1 MKHQYRIEMKHI
13 RTIFLTL
20 LLTVSLPAASLD
32 LDSLTESIDQ
42 IIYESL
48 PEGTDIALM
57 VYDLTNDTTL
67 YAYREKVM
75 CRPAS
80 VQKVITSVTA
90 LSSLGADYKF
100 NTKLRTQGT
109 VGKDSVLNGNLYLV
123 GGLDPAF
130 NEHELRSMVNDLK
143 KAGVKRINGT
153 IYADVSIM
161 DSTYWATGWCW
172 DDAPASFQPYISPLM
187 VHQGFVGIEVLPTT
201 KGEAPKVNIY
211 PANNH
216 IQVVNKAITQD
227 NTLGPLS
234 ITRDWMNNDNTIV
247 VEGNCRRRQSTD
259 LSVVGSADFT
269 FALFRQYLDEAGI
282 SYGKY
287 AWGNC
292 PVMARDISVVS
303 HDLPSV
309 IKEALKESNN
319 LFAEAMFL
327 QTGRLQYTKGIRF
340 QDAAKYLQNFVSR
353 KFGMFSA
360 TFNIVDGSGLSMYD
374 LCSPQFMVDM
384 LSLIYRDKDLYQI
397 MYKSLPIS
405 GVDGTLKTRM
415 SGKTTLN
422 KVHAKTG
429 SLTGTCS
436 LAGYIHTADGRDLAF
451 CIMNEGAVKMA
462 PSRNVQ
468 DKICTVLC
476 ELGL

>member
-1 MKHQYRIEMKHI
+1 MKRLG
-13 RTIFLTL
+13 TILFFIL
-20 LLTVSLPAASLD
+20 LAVTPSVAGIG

-42 IIYESL
+42 IIYEEL

-67 YAYREKVM
+67 YAYREKIM

-100 NTKLRTQGT
+100 KTTLKTQGSI
-109 VGKDSVLNGNLYLV
+109 GKDSVLNGNLYLV
-123 GGLDPAF
+123 GGLDPAL

-143 KAGVKRINGT
+143 KAGINRINGT

-161 DSTYWATGWCW
+161 DTMYWATGWCW

-187 VHQGFVGIEVLPTT
+187 VHQGFVGVEVKPTS
-201 KGEAPKVNIY
+201 KGKAPQVNIY
-211 PANNH
+211 PDNTH
-216 IQVVNKAITQD
+216 IRVVNKSLTQCD
-227 NTLGPLS
+227 TLGPLT

-247 VEGNCRRRQSTD
+247 IEGNCRRRQSTD

-282 SYGKY
+282 RYGKY
-287 AWGNC
+287 DWGRS
-292 PVMARDISVVS
+292 PVMGRELSVVS

-309 IKEALKESNN
+309 VKEALKESNN

-327 QTGRLQYTKGIRF
+327 QTGRIQYPREIKF
-340 QDAAKYLQNFVSR
+340 KDAAKFLQNFVSR
-353 KFGMFSA
+353 KFGMFTSS
-360 TFNIVDGSGLSMYD
+360 FNIVDGSGLSMYD
-374 LCSPQFMVDM
+374 MCSPQFMVDM
-384 LSLIYRDKDLYQI
+384 LSLIYRDKDLYRI

-405 GVDGTLKTRM
+405 GVDGTLKTRL

-429 SLTGTCS
+429 SVTGSCT

-451 CIMNEGAVKMA
+451 CIMNEGAIKMA
-462 PSRNVQ
+462 PSRAVQ

-476 ELGL
+476 EIGR

>member
-1 MKHQYRIEMKHI
+1 M
-13 RTIFLTL
+13 LA
-20 LLTVSLPAASLD
+20 VSFHAAGSD
-32 LDSLTESIDQ
+32 IDSVIESIDQ
-42 IIYESL
+42 IIYEKM

-67 YAYREKVM
+67 YAYREKIM

-100 NTKLRTQGT
+100 KTSLRTQGSI
-109 VGKDSVLNGNLYLV
+109 KDSVLNGNLYLV
-123 GGLDPAF
+123 GGLDPAL
-130 NEHELRSMVNDLK
+130 NEHELRSMVSDLK
-143 KAGVKRINGT
+143 KAGVKHINGT

-161 DSTYWATGWCW
+161 DSTYWSTGWCW

-187 VHQGFVGIEVLPTT
+187 VHQGFVGIQVKPTVKGQAPEVTL
-201 KGEAPKVNIY
+201 Y
-211 PANNH
+211 PANNT
-216 IQVVNKAITQD
+216 IKVINTAVTQD
-227 NTLGPLS
+227 NSLGPLS
-234 ITRDWMNNDNTIV
+234 ITRDWMHNDNTILV
-247 VEGNCRRRQSTD
+247 QGNCKRRQSTD

-287 AWGNC
+287 GWGIC
-292 PVMARDISVVS
+292 PVIGRDISVVS
-303 HDLPSV
+303 HDLPSI

-327 QTGRLQYTKGIRF
+327 QTGRLQQPREITFK
-340 QDAAKYLQNFVSR
+340 AASKYLQNFVSR
-353 KFGMFSA
+353 KFGMFTSS
-360 TFNIVDGSGLSMYD
+360 FNIVDGSGLSMYD

-384 LSLIYRDKDLYQI
+384 LCLIYRDAELYPI
-397 MYKSLPIS
+397 LYKSLPIS
-405 GVDGTLKTRM
+405 GLDGTLKTRLNE
-415 SGKTTLN
+415 KTTLN
-422 KVHAKTG
+422 RVHAKTG
-429 SLTGTCS
+429 SVTGSCT

-462 PSRNVQ
+462 PSRKVQ
-468 DKICTVLC
+468 DQICTVLC
-476 ELGL
+476 ELGLK

>member
-1 MKHQYRIEMKHI
+1 MKSYRYLL
-13 RTIFLTL
+13 LTL
-20 LLTVSLPAASLD
+20 LMAVSPAVHSSD
-32 LDSLTESIDQ
+32 LDSVTESIDQ
-42 IIYESL
+42 IIYEGL

-67 YAYREKVM
+67 YAYREKIM

-100 NTKLRTQGT
+100 RTTLRTQGSIS
-109 VGKDSVLNGNLYLV
+109 KDSVLNGNLYLV
-123 GGLDPAF
+123 GGLDPALT
-130 NEHELRSMVNDLK
+130 EHELRSMVASLK
-143 KAGVKRINGT
+143 KAGVKRISGT
-153 IYADVSIM
+153 LYADVSAM

-187 VHQGFVGIEVLPTT
+187 VHQGFVGVEVKPTS
-201 KGEAPKVNIY
+201 KGQAPVVNIY
-211 PANNH
+211 PSNSY
-216 IQVVNKAITQD
+216 IKVVNRARTQD
-227 NTLGPLS
+227 NTLGPLT
-234 ITRDWMNNDNTIV
+234 ITRDWMHNDNTII
-247 VEGNCRRRQSTD
+247 VEGNCKRRQSTD

-269 FALFRQYLDEAGI
+269 FALLRQYLDEAGI

-287 AWGNC
+287 DWGTC
-292 PVMARDISVVS
+292 PVIARDLAEVT
-303 HDLPSV
+303 HDLPSIV
-309 IKEALKESNN
+309 KEALKESNN

-327 QTGRLQYTKGIRF
+327 QTGRLQQPKEVSF
-340 QDAAKYLQNFVSR
+340 KVAAKYLQNFVSR

-360 TFNIVDGSGLSMYD
+360 SYNIVDGCGLSQYD

-384 LSLIYRDKDLYQI
+384 LSLIYKDNELFPI
-397 MYKSLPIS
+397 LYKSMPIS

-415 SGKTTLN
+415 NDKTTIN

-429 SLTGTCS
+429 SLTGTCT
-436 LAGYIHTADGRDLAF
+436 LAGYIRTADGRDLAF

-462 PSRNVQ
+462 PSRKVQ
-468 DKICTVLC
+468 DQICKVLC

>member
-1 MKHQYRIEMKHI
+1 MKSYRYLL
-13 RTIFLTL
+13 LTL
-20 LLTVSLPAASLD
+20 LMAVSPAVHSSD
-32 LDSLTESIDQ
+32 LDSVTESIDQ
-42 IIYESL
+42 IIYEGL

-67 YAYREKVM
+67 YAYREKIM

-100 NTKLRTQGT
+100 RTTLRTQGSIS
-109 VGKDSVLNGNLYLV
+109 KDSVLNGNLYLV
-123 GGLDPAF
+123 GGLDPALT
-130 NEHELRSMVNDLK
+130 EHELRSMVASLK
-143 KAGVKRINGT
+143 KAGVKRISGT
-153 IYADVSIM
+153 LYADVSAM

-187 VHQGFVGIEVLPTT
+187 VHQGFVGIEVKPTS
-201 KGEAPKVNIY
+201 KGQAPVVNIY
-211 PANNH
+211 PSNSY
-216 IQVVNKAITQD
+216 IKVVNKARTQD
-227 NTLGPLS
+227 NTLGPLT
-234 ITRDWMNNDNTIV
+234 ITRDWMHNDNTIII
-247 VEGNCRRRQSTD
+247 EGNCKRRQSTD

-269 FALFRQYLDEAGI
+269 FALLRQYLDEAGI

-287 AWGNC
+287 DWATC
-292 PVMARDISVVS
+292 PVIARDLAEVT
-303 HDLPSV
+303 HDLPSIV
-309 IKEALKESNN
+309 KEALKESNN

-327 QTGRLQYTKGIRF
+327 QTGRLQQPKEVSF
-340 QDAAKYLQNFVSR
+340 KVAAKYLQNFVSR

-360 TFNIVDGSGLSMYD
+360 SYNIVDGCGLSQYD

-384 LSLIYRDKDLYQI
+384 LSLIYKDNELFSI
-397 MYKSLPIS
+397 LYKSMPIS

-415 SGKTTLN
+415 NDKTTIN

-429 SLTGTCS
+429 SLTGTCT
-436 LAGYIHTADGRDLAF
+436 LAGYIRTADGRDLAF

-462 PSRNVQ
+462 PSRKVQ
-468 DKICTVLC
+468 DQICKVLC

>member
-1 MKHQYRIEMKHI
+1 MKSYRYLL
-13 RTIFLTL
+13 LTL
-20 LLTVSLPAASLD
+20 LMAVSPAVHSSD
-32 LDSLTESIDQ
+32 LDSVTESIDQ
-42 IIYESL
+42 IIYEGL

-67 YAYREKVM
+67 YAYREKIM

-100 NTKLRTQGT
+100 RTTLRTQGSIS
-109 VGKDSVLNGNLYLV
+109 KDSVLNGNLYLV
-123 GGLDPAF
+123 GGLDPALT
-130 NEHELRSMVNDLK
+130 EHELRSMVASLK
-143 KAGVKRINGT
+143 KAGVKRISGT
-153 IYADVSIM
+153 LYADVSAM
-161 DSTYWATGWCW
+161 DSIYWATGWCW

-187 VHQGFVGIEVLPTT
+187 VHQGFVGVEVKPTS
-201 KGEAPKVNIY
+201 KGQAPVVNIY
-211 PANNH
+211 PSNTY
-216 IQVVNKAITQD
+216 IKVVNKARTQD
-227 NTLGPLS
+227 NTLGPLT
-234 ITRDWMNNDNTIV
+234 ITRDWMHNDNTIII
-247 VEGNCRRRQSTD
+247 EGNCKRRQSTD

-269 FALFRQYLDEAGI
+269 FALLRQYLDEAGI

-287 AWGNC
+287 DWGTC
-292 PVMARDISVVS
+292 PVIARDLAEVT
-303 HDLPSV
+303 HDLPSIV
-309 IKEALKESNN
+309 KEALKESNN

-327 QTGRLQYTKGIRF
+327 QTGRLQQPKEVSF
-340 QDAAKYLQNFVSR
+340 KVAAKYLQNFVSR

-360 TFNIVDGSGLSMYD
+360 SYNIVDGCGLSQYD

-384 LSLIYRDKDLYQI
+384 LSLIYKDNELFPI
-397 MYKSLPIS
+397 LYKSMPIS

-415 SGKTTLN
+415 NDKTTIN

-429 SLTGTCS
+429 SLTGTCT
-436 LAGYIHTADGRDLAF
+436 LAGYIRTADGRDLAF

-462 PSRNVQ
+462 PSRKVQ
-468 DKICTVLC
+468 DQICKVLC

>member
-1 MKHQYRIEMKHI
+1 M
-13 RTIFLTL
+13 LSL
-20 LLTVSLPAASLD
+20 LLAVSLPAAGTD
-32 LDSLTESIDQ
+32 VDSVVESIDQ
-42 IIYESL
+42 IIYEKL

-67 YAYREKVM
+67 YAYRERIM

-90 LSSLGADYKF
+90 LSSLGSDYKF
-100 NTKLRTQGT
+100 KTSLRTQGSI
-109 VGKDSVLNGNLYLV
+109 KDSVLNGNLYLV
-123 GGLDPAF
+123 GGLDPAL
-130 NEHELRSMVNDLK
+130 NEHELRSMVSDLR

-187 VHQGFVGIEVLPTT
+187 VHQGFVGIQVKPTVKGQAPEVTL
-201 KGEAPKVNIY
+201 Y
-211 PANNH
+211 PANNT
-216 IQVVNKAITQD
+216 IKVINKAITQD

-234 ITRDWMNNDNTIV
+234 ITRDWMHNDNTILV
-247 VEGNCRRRQSTD
+247 QGNCKRRQSTD

-287 AWGNC
+287 GWGTC
-292 PVMARDISVVS
+292 PVVARDLSVVS
-303 HDLPSV
+303 HGLPAIV
-309 IKEALKESNN
+309 KEALKESNN

-327 QTGRLQYTKGIRF
+327 QTGRLQQPKEITFK
-340 QDAAKYLQNFVSR
+340 ASAKFLENFVGR
-353 KFGMFSA
+353 KFGVFTSS
-360 TFNIVDGSGLSMYD
+360 FNIVDGSGLSMYD

-384 LSLIYRDKDLYQI
+384 LTLIYRDPELYPVL
-397 MYKSLPIS
+397 YKSLPIS
-405 GVDGTLKTRM
+405 GVDGTLKTRLTE
-415 SGKTTLN
+415 KTTLN
-422 KVHAKTG
+422 RVHAKTG
-429 SLTGTCS
+429 SVTGSCT

-462 PSRNVQ
+462 PSRKVQ
-468 DKICTVLC
+468 DQICTVLC

>member
-1 MKHQYRIEMKHI
+1 MKSYRYLL
-13 RTIFLTL
+13 LTL
-20 LLTVSLPAASLD
+20 LMAVSPAVHSSD
-32 LDSLTESIDQ
+32 LDSVTESIDQ
-42 IIYESL
+42 IIYEGL
-48 PEGTDIALM
+48 PDGTDIALM

-67 YAYREKVM
+67 YAYREKIM

-100 NTKLRTQGT
+100 RTTLRTQGSIS
-109 VGKDSVLNGNLYLV
+109 KDSVLNGNLYLV
-123 GGLDPAF
+123 GGLDPALT
-130 NEHELRSMVNDLK
+130 EHELRSMVASLK
-143 KAGVKRINGT
+143 KAGVKRISGT
-153 IYADVSIM
+153 LYADVSAM

-187 VHQGFVGIEVLPTT
+187 VHQGFVGVEVKPTS
-201 KGEAPKVNIY
+201 KGQAPVVNIY
-211 PANNH
+211 PSNSY
-216 IQVVNKAITQD
+216 IKVVNRARTQD
-227 NTLGPLS
+227 NTLGPLT
-234 ITRDWMNNDNTIV
+234 ITRDWMHNDNTII
-247 VEGNCRRRQSTD
+247 VEGNCKRRQSTD

-269 FALFRQYLDEAGI
+269 FALLRQYLDEAGI

-287 AWGNC
+287 DWGTC
-292 PVMARDISVVS
+292 PVIARDLAEVT
-303 HDLPSV
+303 HDLPSIV
-309 IKEALKESNN
+309 KEALKESNN

-327 QTGRLQYTKGIRF
+327 QTGRLQQPKEVSF
-340 QDAAKYLQNFVSR
+340 KVAAKYLQNFVSR

-360 TFNIVDGSGLSMYD
+360 SYNIVDGCGLSQYD

-384 LSLIYRDKDLYQI
+384 LSLIYKDNELFPI
-397 MYKSLPIS
+397 LYKSMPIS

-415 SGKTTLN
+415 NDKTTIN

-429 SLTGTCS
+429 SLTGTCT
-436 LAGYIHTADGRDLAF
+436 LAGYIRTADGRDLAF

-462 PSRNVQ
+462 PSRKVQ
-468 DKICTVLC
+468 DQICKVLC

>member
-1 MKHQYRIEMKHI
+1 MKHQYRIEMKNI
-13 RTIFLTL
+13 RTIILSL
-20 LLTVSLPAASLD
+20 LLAVSLPAVSSD
-32 LDSLTESIDQ
+32 LDSLTERIDQ
-42 IIYESL
+42 IIYEDM
-48 PEGTDIALM
+48 PEGTDVALM

-67 YAYREKVM
+67 YAYREKIM

-90 LSSLGADYKF
+90 LTSLGADYKF
-100 NTKLRTQGT
+100 KTTLKAHGT
-109 VGKDSVLNGNLYLV
+109 IGSDSVLNGNLYLV
-123 GGLDPAF
+123 GGLDPAL
-130 NEHELRSMVNDLK
+130 NEHELRSMVSDLK
-143 KAGVKRINGT
+143 QAGVNRINGT

-161 DSTYWATGWCW
+161 DTMYWATGWCW

-187 VHQGFVGIEVLPTT
+187 VHQGFVGIEVKPTS
-201 KGEAPKVNIY
+201 KGKAPEVNIY
-211 PANNH
+211 PANTH
-216 IQVVNKAITQD
+216 IRVVNKSLTLCD
-227 NTLGPLS
+227 TLGPLT
-234 ITRDWMNNDNTIV
+234 ITRDWMHNDNTII
-247 VEGNCRRRQSTD
+247 VEGNCKRRQSTD

-287 AWGNC
+287 DWGRC
-292 PVMARDISVVS
+292 PVIGREVSTVS
-303 HDLPSV
+303 HDLPQIV
-309 IKEALKESNN
+309 KEALKESNN

-327 QTGRLQYTKGIRF
+327 QTGRLQYPREIRF
-340 QDAAKYLQNFVSR
+340 KDAAKYLQEFVNR
-353 KFGMFSA
+353 KFGMFSSSY
-360 TFNIVDGSGLSMYD
+360 NIVDGSGLSMYD
-374 LCSPQFMVDM
+374 MCSPQFIVDM
-384 LSLIYRDKDLYQI
+384 LSLIYKDQDLYKI

-405 GVDGTLKTRM
+405 GVDGTLKTRL

-429 SLTGTCS
+429 SVTGSCT

-451 CIMNEGAVKMA
+451 CIMNEGAIKMP

>member
-1 MKHQYRIEMKHI
+1 MKSYRYLL
-13 RTIFLTL
+13 LTL
-20 LLTVSLPAASLD
+20 LMAVSPAVHSSD
-32 LDSLTESIDQ
+32 LDSVTESIDQ
-42 IIYESL
+42 IIYEGL

-67 YAYREKVM
+67 YAYREKIM

-100 NTKLRTQGT
+100 RTTLRTQGSIS
-109 VGKDSVLNGNLYLV
+109 KDSVLNGNLYLV
-123 GGLDPAF
+123 GGLDPALT
-130 NEHELRSMVNDLK
+130 EHELRSMVASLK
-143 KAGVKRINGT
+143 KAGVKRISGT
-153 IYADVSIM
+153 LYADVSAM

-187 VHQGFVGIEVLPTT
+187 VHQGFVGIEVKPTS
-201 KGEAPKVNIY
+201 KGQAPVVNIY
-211 PANNH
+211 PSNSY
-216 IQVVNKAITQD
+216 IKVVNKARTQD
-227 NTLGPLS
+227 NTLGPLT
-234 ITRDWMNNDNTIV
+234 ITRDWMHNDNTII
-247 VEGNCRRRQSTD
+247 VEGNCKRRQSTD

-269 FALFRQYLDEAGI
+269 FALLRQYLDEAGI

-287 AWGNC
+287 DWATC
-292 PVMARDISVVS
+292 PVIARDLAEVT
-303 HDLPSV
+303 HDLPSIV
-309 IKEALKESNN
+309 KEALKESNN

-327 QTGRLQYTKGIRF
+327 QTGRLQQPKEVSF
-340 QDAAKYLQNFVSR
+340 KVAAKYLQNFVSR

-360 TFNIVDGSGLSMYD
+360 SYNIVDGCGLSQYD

-384 LSLIYRDKDLYQI
+384 LSLIYKDNELFPI
-397 MYKSLPIS
+397 LYKSMPIS
-405 GVDGTLKTRM
+405 GVDGTLKTRLND
-415 SGKTTLN
+415 KTTIN

-429 SLTGTCS
+429 SLTGTCT
-436 LAGYIHTADGRDLAF
+436 LAGYIRTADGRDLAF

-462 PSRNVQ
+462 PSRKVQ
-468 DKICTVLC
+468 DQICKVLC

>member
-1 MKHQYRIEMKHI
+1 MKYI
-13 RTIFLTL
+13 RSLCLSL
-20 LLTVSLPAASLD
+20 LIAVSLPAVSID
-32 LDSLTESIDQ
+32 VDQLTESIDQ
-42 IIYESL
+42 IIYEEL

-57 VYDLTNDTTL
+57 VYDLTNDSTL

-100 NTKLRTQGT
+100 RTALRTQGS
-109 VGKDSVLNGNLYLV
+109 VKDSVLDGNLYLV
-123 GGLDPAF
+123 GGLDPAL
-130 NEHELRSMVNDLK
+130 NEHELRSMVSDLK
-143 KAGVKRINGT
+143 KAGVKKINGT
-153 IYADVSIM
+153 LYADVSMM
-161 DSTYWATGWCW
+161 DSTWWASGWCW

-187 VHQGFVGIEVLPTT
+187 VHQGFVGIEVKPTS
-201 KGEAPKVNIY
+201 KGQAPVVNIY
-211 PANNH
+211 PSNTYVK
-216 IQVVNKAITQD
+216 VVNKAVTQD
-227 NTLGPLS
+227 KSLGPLT
-234 ITRDWMNNDNTIV
+234 ITRDWMHNDNTIV
-247 VEGNCRRRQSTD
+247 VEGNCTRRQSTD
-259 LSVVGSADFT
+259 LSVMGSADFT

-287 AWGNC
+287 GWGNC

-303 HDLPSV
+303 HGLPAI

-327 QTGRLQYTKGIRF
+327 QTGRIQYPKGITF
-340 QDAAKYLQNFVSR
+340 KDAAKFLQNFVDR
-353 KFGMFSA
+353 KFGMFSSS
-360 TFNIVDGSGLSMYD
+360 FNIVDGCGLSMYD

-384 LSLIYRDKDLYQI
+384 LSLVYRDSELYPI
-397 MYKSLPIS
+397 LYKSLPIA
-405 GVDGTLKTRM
+405 GVDGTLKSRLNA
-415 SGKTTLN
+415 KTTLN

-429 SLTGTCS
+429 SVTGSCT

-462 PSRNVQ
+462 PSRKIQ
-468 DKICTVLC
+468 DRICTVLC

>member
-1 MKHQYRIEMKHI
+1 MKSYRYLL
-13 RTIFLTL
+13 LTL
-20 LLTVSLPAASLD
+20 LMAVSPAVHSSD
-32 LDSLTESIDQ
+32 LDSVTESIDQ
-42 IIYESL
+42 IIYEGL

-67 YAYREKVM
+67 YAYREKIM

-100 NTKLRTQGT
+100 RTTLRTQGSIS
-109 VGKDSVLNGNLYLV
+109 KDSVLNGNLYLV
-123 GGLDPAF
+123 GGLDPALT
-130 NEHELRSMVNDLK
+130 EHELRSMVASLK
-143 KAGVKRINGT
+143 KAGVKRISGT
-153 IYADVSIM
+153 LYADVSAM

-187 VHQGFVGIEVLPTT
+187 VHQGFVGVEVKPTS
-201 KGEAPKVNIY
+201 KGQAPVVNIY
-211 PANNH
+211 PSNTY
-216 IQVVNKAITQD
+216 IKVVNKARTQD
-227 NTLGPLS
+227 NTLGPLT
-234 ITRDWMNNDNTIV
+234 ITRDWMHNDNTIII
-247 VEGNCRRRQSTD
+247 EGNCKRRQSTD

-269 FALFRQYLDEAGI
+269 FALLRQYLDEAGI

-287 AWGNC
+287 DWGTC
-292 PVMARDISVVS
+292 PVIARDLAEVT
-303 HDLPSV
+303 HDLPSIV
-309 IKEALKESNN
+309 KEALKESNN

-327 QTGRLQYTKGIRF
+327 QTGRLQQPKEVSF
-340 QDAAKYLQNFVSR
+340 KVAAKYLQNFVSR

-360 TFNIVDGSGLSMYD
+360 SYNIVDGCGLSQYD

-384 LSLIYRDKDLYQI
+384 LSLIYKDNELFPI
-397 MYKSLPIS
+397 LYKSMPIS

-415 SGKTTLN
+415 NDKTTIN

-429 SLTGTCS
+429 SLTGTCT
-436 LAGYIHTADGRDLAF
+436 LAGYIRTADGRDLAF

-462 PSRNVQ
+462 PSRKVQ
-468 DKICTVLC
+468 DQICKVLC

>member
-1 MKHQYRIEMKHI
+1 MRYL
-13 RTIFLTL
+13 RTVILTIL
-20 LLTVSLPAASLD
+20 SVVSINAASIGLD
-32 LDSLTESIDQ
+32 TLTERIDQ
-42 IIYESL
+42 IIYEEL

-67 YAYREKVM
+67 YAYREKIM

-90 LSSLGADYKF
+90 LSSLGAGYKF
-100 NTKLRTQGT
+100 KTTLRTQAGI
-109 VGKDSVLNGNLYLV
+109 GKDSVLNGNLYLV
-123 GGLDPAF
+123 GGLDPAL

-153 IYADVSIM
+153 LYADVSIM
-161 DSTYWATGWCW
+161 DSSWWASGWCW

-187 VHQGFVGIEVLPTT
+187 VHQGFVGIEVKPTV
-201 KGEAPKVNIY
+201 KGQAPEVNIY
-211 PANNH
+211 PANSYIKVINRS
-216 IQVVNKAITQD
+216 VTRSD
-227 NTLGPLS
+227 SLGPLT
-234 ITRDWMNNDNTIV
+234 ITRDWMHNDNTII
-247 VEGNCRRRQSTD
+247 VEGNCKRRQSTD

-287 AWGNC
+287 DWGTC
-292 PVMARDISVVS
+292 PVVARNISEVS
-303 HDLPSV
+303 HGLPSI
-309 IKEALKESNN
+309 IKETLKESNN
-319 LFAEAMFL
+319 LYAEAMFL
-327 QTGRLQYTKGIRF
+327 QTGRIQQPKRITFR
-340 QDAAKYLQNFVSR
+340 DAAKFLQNFVGR
-353 KFGMFSA
+353 NFGMFSSSY
-360 TFNIVDGSGLSMYD
+360 NIVDGCGLSMYD

-384 LSLIYRDKDLYQI
+384 LSLIYRNNELYSI
-397 MYKSLPIS
+397 LYKSLPIS
-405 GVDGTLKTRM
+405 GVDGTLKTRLN
-415 SGKTTLN
+415 GKTTLN
-422 KVHAKTG
+422 RVHAKTG
-429 SLTGTCS
+429 TVTGSCT

-462 PSRNVQ
+462 PSRTVQ

>member
-1 MKHQYRIEMKHI
+1 MKSYRYLL
-13 RTIFLTL
+13 LTL
-20 LLTVSLPAASLD
+20 LMAVSPAVHSSD
-32 LDSLTESIDQ
+32 LDSVTESIDQ
-42 IIYESL
+42 IIYEGL

-67 YAYREKVM
+67 YAYREKIM

-100 NTKLRTQGT
+100 RTTLRTQGSIS
-109 VGKDSVLNGNLYLV
+109 KDSVLNGNLYLV
-123 GGLDPAF
+123 GGLDPALT
-130 NEHELRSMVNDLK
+130 EHELRSMVASLK
-143 KAGVKRINGT
+143 KAGVKRISGT
-153 IYADVSIM
+153 LYADVSAM

-187 VHQGFVGIEVLPTT
+187 VHQGFVGIEVKPTS
-201 KGEAPKVNIY
+201 KGQAPVVNIY
-211 PANNH
+211 PSNSY
-216 IQVVNKAITQD
+216 IKVVNKARTQD
-227 NTLGPLS
+227 NTLGPLT
-234 ITRDWMNNDNTIV
+234 ITRDWMHNDNTIII
-247 VEGNCRRRQSTD
+247 EGNCKRRQSTD

-269 FALFRQYLDEAGI
+269 FALLRQYLDEAGI

-287 AWGNC
+287 DWGTC
-292 PVMARDISVVS
+292 PVIARDLAEVT
-303 HDLPSV
+303 HDLPSIV
-309 IKEALKESNN
+309 KEALKESNN

-327 QTGRLQYTKGIRF
+327 QTGRLQQPKEVSF
-340 QDAAKYLQNFVSR
+340 KVAAKYLQNFVSR

-360 TFNIVDGSGLSMYD
+360 SYNIVDGCGLSQYD

-384 LSLIYRDKDLYQI
+384 LSLIYKDNELFPI
-397 MYKSLPIS
+397 LYKSMPIS

-415 SGKTTLN
+415 NDKTTIN

-429 SLTGTCS
+429 SLTGTCT
-436 LAGYIHTADGRDLAF
+436 LAGYIRTADGRDLAF

-462 PSRNVQ
+462 PSRKVQ
-468 DKICTVLC
+468 DQICKVLC

>member
-1 MKHQYRIEMKHI
+1 MKYI
-13 RTIFLTL
+13 RSLCLSL
-20 LLTVSLPAASLD
+20 LIAVSLPAVSID
-32 LDSLTESIDQ
+32 VDQLTESIDQ
-42 IIYESL
+42 IIYEEL

-57 VYDLTNDTTL
+57 VYDLTNDSTL

-100 NTKLRTQGT
+100 RTALRTQGS
-109 VGKDSVLNGNLYLV
+109 VKDSVLDGNLYLV
-123 GGLDPAF
+123 GGLDPAL
-130 NEHELRSMVNDLK
+130 NEHELRSMVSDLK
-143 KAGVKRINGT
+143 KAGVKKINGT
-153 IYADVSIM
+153 LYADVSMM
-161 DSTYWATGWCW
+161 DSTWWASGWCW

-187 VHQGFVGIEVLPTT
+187 VHQGFVGIEVKPTS
-201 KGEAPKVNIY
+201 KGQAPVVNIY
-211 PANNH
+211 PSNTYVK
-216 IQVVNKAITQD
+216 VVNKAVTQD
-227 NTLGPLS
+227 KSLGPIT
-234 ITRDWMNNDNTIV
+234 ITRDWMHNDNTIV
-247 VEGNCRRRQSTD
+247 VEGNCTRRQSTD

-287 AWGNC
+287 GWGNC

-303 HDLPSV
+303 HGLPAI

-327 QTGRLQYTKGIRF
+327 QTGRIQYPKGITF
-340 QDAAKYLQNFVSR
+340 KDAAKFLQNFVDR
-353 KFGMFSA
+353 KFGMFSSS
-360 TFNIVDGSGLSMYD
+360 FNIVDGCGLSMYD

-384 LSLIYRDKDLYQI
+384 LSLVYRDSELYPI
-397 MYKSLPIS
+397 LYKSLPIA
-405 GVDGTLKTRM
+405 GVDGTLKTRLNA
-415 SGKTTLN
+415 KTTLN

-429 SLTGTCS
+429 SVTGSCT

-462 PSRNVQ
+462 PSRKIQ

>member
-1 MKHQYRIEMKHI
+1 MKSYRYLL
-13 RTIFLTL
+13 LTL
-20 LLTVSLPAASLD
+20 LMAVSPAVHSSD
-32 LDSLTESIDQ
+32 LDSVTESIDQ
-42 IIYESL
+42 IIYEGL

-67 YAYREKVM
+67 YAYREKIM

-100 NTKLRTQGT
+100 RTTLRTQGSIS
-109 VGKDSVLNGNLYLV
+109 KDSVLNGNLYLV
-123 GGLDPAF
+123 GGLDPALT
-130 NEHELRSMVNDLK
+130 EHELRSMVASLK
-143 KAGVKRINGT
+143 KAGVKRISGT
-153 IYADVSIM
+153 LYADVSAM

-187 VHQGFVGIEVLPTT
+187 VHQGFVGVEVKPTS
-201 KGEAPKVNIY
+201 KGQAPVVNIY
-211 PANNH
+211 PSNSY
-216 IQVVNKAITQD
+216 IKVVNKARTQD
-227 NTLGPLS
+227 NTLGPLT
-234 ITRDWMNNDNTIV
+234 ITRDWMHNDNTII
-247 VEGNCRRRQSTD
+247 VEGNCKRRQSTD

-269 FALFRQYLDEAGI
+269 FALLRQYLDEAGI

-287 AWGNC
+287 DWATC
-292 PVMARDISVVS
+292 PVIARDLAEVT
-303 HDLPSV
+303 HDLPSIV
-309 IKEALKESNN
+309 KEALKESNN

-327 QTGRLQYTKGIRF
+327 QTGRLQQPKEVSF
-340 QDAAKYLQNFVSR
+340 KVAAKYLQNFVSR

-360 TFNIVDGSGLSMYD
+360 SYNIVDGCGLSQYD

-384 LSLIYRDKDLYQI
+384 LSIIYKDNELFPI
-397 MYKSLPIS
+397 LYKSMPIS
-405 GVDGTLKTRM
+405 GVDGTLKTRLND
-415 SGKTTLN
+415 KTTIN

-429 SLTGTCS
+429 SLTGTCT
-436 LAGYIHTADGRDLAF
+436 LAGYIRTADGRDLAF

-462 PSRNVQ
+462 PSRKVQ
-468 DKICTVLC
+468 DQICKVLC

>member
-1 MKHQYRIEMKHI
+1 MKSYRYLL
-13 RTIFLTL
+13 LTL
-20 LLTVSLPAASLD
+20 LMAVSPAVHSSD
-32 LDSLTESIDQ
+32 LDSVTESIDQ
-42 IIYESL
+42 IIYEGL
-48 PEGTDIALM
+48 PDGTDIALM

-67 YAYREKVM
+67 YAYREKIM

-100 NTKLRTQGT
+100 RTTLRTQGSIS
-109 VGKDSVLNGNLYLV
+109 KDSVLNGNLYLV
-123 GGLDPAF
+123 GGLDPALT
-130 NEHELRSMVNDLK
+130 EHELRSMVASLK
-143 KAGVKRINGT
+143 KAGVKRISGT
-153 IYADVSIM
+153 LYADVSAM

-187 VHQGFVGIEVLPTT
+187 VHQGFVGVEVKPTS
-201 KGEAPKVNIY
+201 KGQAPVVNIY
-211 PANNH
+211 PSNTY
-216 IQVVNKAITQD
+216 IKVVNKARTQD
-227 NTLGPLS
+227 NTLGPLT
-234 ITRDWMNNDNTIV
+234 ITRDWMHNDNTIII
-247 VEGNCRRRQSTD
+247 EGNCKRRQSTD

-269 FALFRQYLDEAGI
+269 FALLRQYLDEAGI

-287 AWGNC
+287 DWGTC
-292 PVMARDISVVS
+292 PVIARDLAEVT
-303 HDLPSV
+303 HDLPSIV
-309 IKEALKESNN
+309 KEALKESNN

-327 QTGRLQYTKGIRF
+327 QTGRLQQPKEVSF
-340 QDAAKYLQNFVSR
+340 KVAAKYLQNFVSR

-360 TFNIVDGSGLSMYD
+360 SYNIVDGCGLSQYD

-384 LSLIYRDKDLYQI
+384 LSLIYKDNELFPI
-397 MYKSLPIS
+397 LYKSMPIS

-415 SGKTTLN
+415 NDKTTIN

-429 SLTGTCS
+429 SLTGTCT
-436 LAGYIHTADGRDLAF
+436 LAGYIRTADGRDLAF

-462 PSRNVQ
+462 PSRKVQ
-468 DKICTVLC
+468 DQICKVLC

>member
-1 MKHQYRIEMKHI
+1 MKSYRYLL
-13 RTIFLTL
+13 LTL
-20 LLTVSLPAASLD
+20 LMAVSPAVHSSD
-32 LDSLTESIDQ
+32 LDSVTESIDQ
-42 IIYESL
+42 IIYEGL

-67 YAYREKVM
+67 YAYREKIM

-100 NTKLRTQGT
+100 RTTLRTQGSIS
-109 VGKDSVLNGNLYLV
+109 KDSVLNGNLYLV
-123 GGLDPAF
+123 GGLDPALT
-130 NEHELRSMVNDLK
+130 EHELRSMVASLK
-143 KAGVKRINGT
+143 KAGVKRISGT
-153 IYADVSIM
+153 LYADVSAM

-187 VHQGFVGIEVLPTT
+187 VHQGFVGIEVKPTS
-201 KGEAPKVNIY
+201 KGQAPVVNIY
-211 PANNH
+211 PSNSY
-216 IQVVNKAITQD
+216 IKVVNKARTQD
-227 NTLGPLS
+227 NTLGPLT
-234 ITRDWMNNDNTIV
+234 ITRDWMHNDNTII
-247 VEGNCRRRQSTD
+247 VEGNCKRRQSTD

-269 FALFRQYLDEAGI
+269 FALLRQYLDEAGI

-287 AWGNC
+287 DWATC
-292 PVMARDISVVS
+292 PVIARDLAEVT
-303 HDLPSV
+303 HDLPSIV
-309 IKEALKESNN
+309 KEALKESNN

-327 QTGRLQYTKGIRF
+327 QTGRLQQPKEVSF
-340 QDAAKYLQNFVSR
+340 KVAAKYLQNFVNR

-360 TFNIVDGSGLSMYD
+360 SYNIVDGCGLSQYD

-384 LSLIYRDKDLYQI
+384 LSLIYKDNELFPI
-397 MYKSLPIS
+397 LYKSMPIS

-415 SGKTTLN
+415 NDKTTIN

-429 SLTGTCS
+429 SLTGTCT
-436 LAGYIHTADGRDLAF
+436 LAGYIRTADGRDLAF

-462 PSRNVQ
+462 PSRKVQ
-468 DKICTVLC
+468 DQICKVLC

>member
-1 MKHQYRIEMKHI
+1 MKSYRYLL
-13 RTIFLTL
+13 LTL
-20 LLTVSLPAASLD
+20 LMAVSPAVHSSD
-32 LDSLTESIDQ
+32 LDSVTESIDQ
-42 IIYESL
+42 IIYEGL

-57 VYDLTNDTTL
+57 VYDLTNDTPL
-67 YAYREKVM
+67 YAYREKIM

-100 NTKLRTQGT
+100 RTTLRTQGSIS
-109 VGKDSVLNGNLYLV
+109 KDSVLNGNLYLV
-123 GGLDPAF
+123 GGLDPALT
-130 NEHELRSMVNDLK
+130 EHELRSMVASLK
-143 KAGVKRINGT
+143 KAGVKRISGT
-153 IYADVSIM
+153 LYADVSAM

-187 VHQGFVGIEVLPTT
+187 VHQGFVGVEVKPTS
-201 KGEAPKVNIY
+201 KGQAPVVNIY
-211 PANNH
+211 PSNSY
-216 IQVVNKAITQD
+216 IKVVNKARTQD
-227 NTLGPLS
+227 NTLGPLT
-234 ITRDWMNNDNTIV
+234 ITRDWMHNDNTIII
-247 VEGNCRRRQSTD
+247 EGNCKRRQSTD

-269 FALFRQYLDEAGI
+269 FALLRQYLDEAGI

-287 AWGNC
+287 DWGTC
-292 PVMARDISVVS
+292 PVIARDLAEVT
-303 HDLPSV
+303 HDLPSIV
-309 IKEALKESNN
+309 KEALKESNN

-327 QTGRLQYTKGIRF
+327 QTGRLQQPKEVSF
-340 QDAAKYLQNFVSR
+340 KVAAKYLQNFVNR

-360 TFNIVDGSGLSMYD
+360 SYNIVDGCGLSQYD

-384 LSLIYRDKDLYQI
+384 LSLIYKDNELFPI
-397 MYKSLPIS
+397 LYKSMPIS

-415 SGKTTLN
+415 NDKTTIN

-429 SLTGTCS
+429 SLTGTCT
-436 LAGYIHTADGRDLAF
+436 LAGYIRTADGRDLAF

-462 PSRNVQ
+462 PSRKVQ
-468 DKICTVLC
+468 DQICKVLC